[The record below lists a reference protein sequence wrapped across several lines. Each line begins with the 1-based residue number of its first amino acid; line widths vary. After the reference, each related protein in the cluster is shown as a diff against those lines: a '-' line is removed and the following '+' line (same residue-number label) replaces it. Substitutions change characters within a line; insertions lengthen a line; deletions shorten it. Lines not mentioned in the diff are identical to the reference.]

1 MMMIH
6 PVMTTLTLW
15 MLDVEEEVVDVTT
28 TSRRSLDALLT
39 LE

>member
-1 MMMIH
+1 MIH

-15 MLDVEEEVVDVTT
+15 MLDVEEVVDVTT

>member
-1 MMMIH
+1 MIH
-6 PVMTTLTLW
+6 PVTTLTLR